1 MTKWK
6 YARNELKGFLG
17 VVGVCFVLFWGFFF
31 ELQVKEHRKKINIIV
46 FYAPIDQ

>member
-17 VVGVCFVLFWGFFF
+17 VVGVCFVLGFFFF

>member
-1 MTKWK
+1 MQEMSL
-6 YARNELKGFLG
+6 RGFG
-17 VVGVCFVLFWGFFF
+17 VLWGFALFCFGGFF